1 MDNLSDQINNQE
13 VKEMQEKLE
22 FSSFLR
28 VEKTPII
35 NQEIRQMLNKG
46 QIFYNS
52 GQKAFLFREKE
63 NVFYVQESQI
73 NQLRQSFQFKIPYDK
88 KIFAMSFHKSMNYIA
103 YQIADNTLV
112 IVNIADGKKEQRIK
126 FDVNQNILLFS
137 WVYQNPH
144 EKNIDFILCDKSGV
158 RLYKI
163 DDKGI
168 LKEEKYYEFQCTA
181 AWYEPTNQVLITSS
195 LKEFG
200 KVHTFFFGEK
210 KSQRKYRGPEFYLE
224 DNKKEKKSID
234 VFLTLLQAIS
244 QMEQLENTSSSST
257 TQTQL
262 TMDTLLTKS
271 FQTQYYFDEFSCQ
284 IYLLNMYSKTYLVF
298 VNQMDGKIVIYHL
311 LYEKILCLDWKIS
324 IPSDSLISICVVEDL
339 LLVNSHQNS
348 ISMAYDIK
356 RQVPTSPL
364 GPPQPIF
371 IKPFAK
377 QLYDK
382 QIICLQNEWIIDIED
397 VEVYKFHVKLEVIQ
411 NLIEGDVECFNILL
425 RRGNPKQ
432 IAIDFIKKRI
442 KEQKEINIISIYFKH
457 IFEIYKEAYK
467 NTNEIDIQS
476 KNCIK
481 ATINEVNKTKIKQGY
496 TIILPSELHKELLV
510 PIVQDKTISRQYII
524 YILSEYLR
532 LAYNNDV
539 KFLNKTQELLIDVV
553 FKQQNYNTLHFLI
566 QYKILSDSSDLAKK
580 LIDMSCPQRIK
591 NLGLPQNDLLYKP
604 GFQLGIDMLFR
615 LKNYYDIID
624 IFFQF
629 GMTLEALDLIQRHHI
644 YTIKPKDIAMKAFQ
658 YEGNCTYKE
667 IYRFYEYLLS
677 SSHYQNYLQANS
689 NQANFKNKIPFS
701 LKILN
706 QEFKT
711 AKEKLHLAKFYSEQT
726 KSKQS
731 NSIDTMSSPLKE
743 QSNRRIQSSQSP
755 MKGEEFNIKSES
767 IDTNIIMKSL
777 TLQGDE
783 QTTDNPSLSH
793 QNYSLNNQTNIFQSQ
808 NIQDLEQKDN
818 IQNQLQEQ
826 DTEQQLKENTN
837 FIQEE
842 EDKLIDQQK
851 SANLIDKQNEE
862 NIN

>member
-1 MDNLSDQINNQE
+1 MDKEREETYNQGIKGME
-13 VKEMQEKLE
+13 DKLE

-28 VEKTPII
+28 VQQTPII
-35 NQEIRQMLNKG
+35 NLEIKQMLNKG

-52 GQKAFLFREKE
+52 AQKAFLFREKE
-63 NVFYVQESQI
+63 NVFYVQEAQI
-73 NQLRQSFQFKIPYDK
+73 NQVRQSYQFRIPYDK

-112 IVNIADGKKEQRIK
+112 IVNIADGRKEQRIK
-126 FDVNQNILLFS
+126 FDSTQNILLFS
-137 WVYQNPH
+137 WVYQNPN

-163 DDKGI
+163 DEKGI

-181 AWYEPTNQVLITSS
+181 AWYEPTSQVLITSS

-200 KVHTFFFGEK
+200 KLHTFFFGEK

-234 VFLTLLQAIS
+234 VFLTLLQAIN
-244 QMEQLENTSSSST
+244 QMEQSDNANSQSST
-257 TQTQL
+257 QISQA
-262 TMDTLLTKS
+262 MDTLLTKS
-271 FQTQYYFDEFSCQ
+271 YKTQYYFDEFSCQ

-324 IPSDSLISICVVEDL
+324 IPSDSFISICVVEDL

-377 QLYDK
+377 QICNIFLIIQIYKYYFALKDDK
-382 QIICLQNEWIIDIED
+382 QIICLQDEWMIDIEE
-397 VEVYKFHVKLEVIQ
+397 VEVYKFKVKLEVIQ
-411 NLIEGDVECFNILL
+411 NLIEGD
-425 RRGNPKQ
+425 
-432 IAIDFIKKRI
+432 
-442 KEQKEINIISIYFKH
+442 H

-467 NTNEIDIQS
+467 NTNEIDIES

-496 TIILPSELHKELLV
+496 TIILPSELHKDLLV
-510 PIVQDKTISRQYII
+510 PIVQDQSIPRQYII

-532 LAYNNDV
+532 LAYN
-539 KFLNKTQELLIDVV
+539 VV

-566 QYKILSDSSDLAKK
+566 QYKILSDSTDLAKK
-580 LIDMSCPQRIK
+580 LIDMSCPKRIS
-591 NLGLPQNDLLYKP
+591 
-604 GFQLGIDMLFR
+604 
-615 LKNYYDIID
+615 
-624 IFFQF
+624 
-629 GMTLEALDLIQRHHI
+629 
-644 YTIKPKDIAMKAFQ
+644 
-658 YEGNCTYKE
+658 NCTYKE
-667 IYRFYEYLLS
+667 IYKFYEYLLS
-677 SSHYQNYLQANS
+677 SSQYQNYLQAS
-689 NQANFKNKIPFS
+689 SSQTNFKNKIPFS
-701 LKILN
+701 LKTLN
-706 QEFKT
+706 QEFKN
-711 AKEKLHLAKFYSEQT
+711 AKEKLHLAKFNSEQIKT
-726 KSKQS
+726 KFS
-731 NSIDTMSSPLKE
+731 NSIDILNSPLKE

-755 MKGEEFNIKSES
+755 MKGEEFTIKNES
-767 IDTNIIMKSL
+767 ADTNFIMKSL
-777 TLQGDE
+777 TLKCEE
-783 QTTDNPSLSH
+783 QTTDNLSSI
-793 QNYSLNNQTNIFQSQ
+793 QQSVSLNNQINIFQSQ
-808 NIQDLEQKDN
+808 NISELDQKDN
-818 IQNQLQEQ
+818 IQSQLQDQ
-826 DTEQQLKENTN
+826 DNEQQLKENTN

-851 SANLIDKQNEE
+851 SASLVDKENEE
-862 NIN
+862 DVN

>member
-1 MDNLSDQINNQE
+1 MDKVRDEIYNQE
-13 VKEMQEKLE
+13 IKKMENKLE

-28 VEKTPII
+28 VEQAPII

-46 QIFYNS
+46 QVFYNS
-52 GQKAFLFREKE
+52 GQKSFLFREKE
-63 NVFYVQESQI
+63 NVFYVQEAQI
-73 NQLRQSFQFKIPYDK
+73 NQSRQSFQFKIPYDK

-126 FDVNQNILLFS
+126 FDSTQNILLFS
-137 WVYQNPH
+137 WVYQNPN

-158 RLYKI
+158 RLHKI

-195 LKEFG
+195 LRELG
-200 KVHTFFFGEK
+200 KLHTFFFAEK

-234 VFLTLLQAIS
+234 AFLTLLQAIS
-244 QMEQLENTSSSST
+244 QMEQSENNNSTSS
-257 TQTQL
+257 TQMSL
-262 TMDTLLTKS
+262 AIDTLLTKS
-271 FQTQYYFDEFSCQ
+271 FKTQYYFDEFSCQ

-339 LLVNSHQNS
+339 LLVNSHSNS

-356 RQVPTSPL
+356 RQFPTSPI

-371 IKPFAK
+371 IKHFAK
-377 QLYDK
+377 QIYDK
-382 QIICLQNEWIIDIED
+382 QIICLQDEWIIDIE
-397 VEVYKFHVKLEVIQ
+397 EFNVYKFRVKLETIQ
-411 NLIEGDVECFNILL
+411 NLIEGDIECFNILL

-442 KEQKEINIISIYFKH
+442 KEQKEINIISIYFKN

-467 NTNEIDIQS
+467 NTNEIDIES

-496 TIILPSELHKELLV
+496 TIILPSELHKDLLV
-510 PIVQDKTISRQYII
+510 PIVQDKSISRQYII

-532 LAYNNDV
+532 LAFNNEV

-566 QYKILSDSSDLAKK
+566 QYKILSDSTDLAKK

-591 NLGLPQNDLLYKP
+591 NLGLPQKDLLYKP

-615 LKNYYDIID
+615 LKNFYEIID
-624 IFFQF
+624 VFFQF

-644 YTIKPKDIAMKAFQ
+644 YNIKPKDIATKAFS
-658 YEGNCTYKE
+658 YEGNCSYKE

-677 SSHYQNYLQANS
+677 SSHYQNYLQTQGS
-689 NQANFKNKIPFS
+689 QTNFKNKIPFS

-706 QEFKT
+706 QEFKN
-711 AKEKLHLAKFYSEQT
+711 AKEKFHIARLQSEQT

-731 NSIDTMSSPLKE
+731 NSIDALNFPIKE
-743 QSNRRIQSSQSP
+743 QNNRRIQSSQSP
-755 MKGEEFNIKSES
+755 MKGEEFTLKSES
-767 IDTNIIMKSL
+767 IDTDFIMKSQ
-777 TLQGDE
+777 TLKGDE
-783 QTTDNPSLSH
+783 SIFDNSSLN
-793 QNYSLNNQTNIFQSQ
+793 QQKFSLNNQINIFQSQ
-808 NIQDLEQKDN
+808 NISEFDQKEN
-818 IQNQLQEQ
+818 IQSLLKEQ

-842 EDKLIDQQK
+842 EDKLIDLQK
-851 SANLIDKQNEE
+851 SASLMDKLNEE
-862 NIN
+862 DIN

>member
-1 MDNLSDQINNQE
+1 MDKEREETYNQGIKGME
-13 VKEMQEKLE
+13 DKLE

-28 VEKTPII
+28 VQQTPII
-35 NQEIRQMLNKG
+35 NLEIKQMLNKG

-52 GQKAFLFREKE
+52 AQKAFLFREKE
-63 NVFYVQESQI
+63 NVFYVQEAQI
-73 NQLRQSFQFKIPYDK
+73 NQVRQSYQFRIPYDK

-112 IVNIADGKKEQRIK
+112 IVNIADGRKEQRIK
-126 FDVNQNILLFS
+126 FDSTQNILLFS
-137 WVYQNPH
+137 WVYQNPN

-163 DDKGI
+163 DEKGI

-181 AWYEPTNQVLITSS
+181 AWYEPTSQVLITSS

-200 KVHTFFFGEK
+200 KLHTFFFGEK

-234 VFLTLLQAIS
+234 VFLTLLQAIN
-244 QMEQLENTSSSST
+244 QMEQSDNANSQSST
-257 TQTQL
+257 QISQA
-262 TMDTLLTKS
+262 MDTLLTKS
-271 FQTQYYFDEFSCQ
+271 YKTQYYFDEFSCQ

-324 IPSDSLISICVVEDL
+324 IPSDSFISICVVEDL

-377 QLYDK
+377 QIYDK
-382 QIICLQNEWIIDIED
+382 QIICLQDEWMIDIEE
-397 VEVYKFHVKLEVIQ
+397 VEVYKFKVKLEVIQ

-467 NTNEIDIQS
+467 NTNEIDIES

-496 TIILPSELHKELLV
+496 TIILPSELHKDLLV
-510 PIVQDKTISRQYII
+510 PIVQDQSIPRQYII

-532 LAYNNDV
+532 LAYNNEV
-539 KFLNKTQELLIDVV
+539 KFLNKTQDLLIDVV

-566 QYKILSDSSDLAKK
+566 QYKILSDSTDLAKK
-580 LIDMSCPQRIK
+580 LIDMSCPKRIK
-591 NLGLPQNDLLYKP
+591 NLGLPQKDLLYKP

-615 LKNYYDIID
+615 LKNYYEIID
-624 IFFQF
+624 VFFQF
-629 GMTLEALDLIQRHHI
+629 GMTLEALDLIQRYHI
-644 YTIKPKDIAMKAFQ
+644 YNIKPKDIAMKAFQ

-667 IYRFYEYLLS
+667 IYKFYEYLLS
-677 SSHYQNYLQANS
+677 SSQYQNYLQAS
-689 NQANFKNKIPFS
+689 SSQTNFKNKIPFS
-701 LKILN
+701 LKTLN
-706 QEFKT
+706 QEFKN
-711 AKEKLHLAKFYSEQT
+711 AKEKLHLAKFNSEQIKT
-726 KSKQS
+726 KFS
-731 NSIDTMSSPLKE
+731 NSIDILNSPLKE

-755 MKGEEFNIKSES
+755 MKGEEFTIKNES
-767 IDTNIIMKSL
+767 ADTNFIMKSL
-777 TLQGDE
+777 TLKCEE
-783 QTTDNPSLSH
+783 QTTDNLSSI
-793 QNYSLNNQTNIFQSQ
+793 QQSVSLNNQINIFQSQ
-808 NIQDLEQKDN
+808 NISELDQKDN
-818 IQNQLQEQ
+818 IQSQLQDQ
-826 DTEQQLKENTN
+826 DNEQQLKENTN

-851 SANLIDKQNEE
+851 SASLVDKENEE
-862 NIN
+862 DVN